1 MFDLAKA
8 VSKSAEKDKVQ
19 KGPSGC
25 SLFYQTSECKSLLQE
40 VFRFEGWTEPDCLRC
55 NLAVGDININKLQEI
70 IILELNQSN
79 NVVEDAKAFA
89 SRLPNHKGIVVIGK
103 EDAITTLRG
112 LKEMGLYY
120 LFWPINKQ
128 DTSDFLRHVHSN
140 IARFSGVSQNRKAK
154 KVAVIGS
161 KGGIGT
167 TLISAEIA
175 SKLSSLGTDT
185 ILVDHQYHDSNI
197 DIILGLKN
205 FDKQNVENLGLQFND
220 ADEDSAADYLLP
232 VNKKLRILALQGE
245 NSVADLLGYTHNII
259 DVLHRQ
265 ANFIIEDYSASVA
278 FKLDIPLLVKRVDMV
293 VLVVEPTVASVRSAR
308 QTIDSITLQQQLG
321 QRELRLFVMI
331 NVHRPDNYF
340 PLTAKEVAVHLEQP
354 CDVVLPYSRHAASML
369 LEGKRLYK
377 HNSLLSNAFSDISQL
392 LQGKLLDSNSNSNP
406 FSLKHVISWIKR

>member
-8 VSKSAEKDKVQ
+8 VSKSAEKEKVQ

-25 SLFYQTSECKSLLQE
+25 SLFYQTTECKSLLQE
-40 VFRFEGWTEPDCLRC
+40 VFRFEGWAEPECLRH
-55 NLAVGDININKLQEI
+55 NLAADDINVNKLQEI
-70 IILELNQSN
+70 IILELNQSD

-128 DTSDFLRHVHSN
+128 ETSDFLRHMHSN

-161 KGGIGT
+161 KGGVGT

-175 SKLSSLGTDT
+175 SKLSSSGAET

-205 FDKQNVENLGLQFND
+205 FEKQNIENLGLQFND
-220 ADEDSAADYLLP
+220 ADEDSATDYLLP
-232 VNKKLRILALQGE
+232 VDAKLRILALQGE
-245 NSVADLLGYTHNII
+245 NTAADLLGHTHNII

-265 ANFIIEDYSASVA
+265 VNFIVEDYSASIA

-293 VLVVEPTVASVRSAR
+293 VIVVEPTVASVRNA
-308 QTIDSITLQQQLG
+308 QKMIDSITLQQQLG
-321 QRELRLFVMI
+321 QRDLRLFVMLNI
-331 NVHRPDNYF
+331 HRPDNYF
-340 PLTAKEVAVHLEQP
+340 PLTAKEVATHLEQP
-354 CDVVLPYSRHAASML
+354 CHVVLPYNRNAATL
-369 LEGKRLYK
+369 LLQGKRLYK
-377 HNSLLSNAFSDISQL
+377 HQGPLSNAFADMSQL
-392 LQGKLLDSNSNSNP
+392 LHGKLLDSDSNKL
-406 FSLKHVISWIKR
+406 SLANLINWIKR

>member
-8 VSKSAEKDKVQ
+8 VSKSTEKEKLK

-25 SLFYQTSECKSLLQE
+25 SLFYQTNECKSLLEE
-40 VFRFEGWTEPDCLRC
+40 VFRFEGWSAPDCLR
-55 NLAVGDININKLQEI
+55 NNVSTDDININNLQEI
-70 IILELNQSN
+70 IILELNHSQ

-112 LKEMGLYY
+112 LKNMGLYY

-128 DTSDFLRHVHSN
+128 DTSDFLRHMHSN
-140 IARFSGVSQNRKAK
+140 IARFAGVSQNRKAK

-161 KGGIGT
+161 KGGVGT

-205 FDKQNVENLGLQFND
+205 FEKYNVENLGLQFHD

-232 VNKKLRILALQGE
+232 VNKKLRILALQGD
-245 NSVADLLGYTHNII
+245 NSVADLLGYSHNII

-265 ANFIIEDYSASVA
+265 ANFIIEDYSASVS
-278 FKLDIPLLVKRVDMV
+278 FQLDIPLLVKRVDMV
-293 VLVVEPTVASVRSAR
+293 VLVVEPTVSSVRNTR
-308 QTIDSITLQQQLG
+308 KIIESITLQQQLG
-321 QRELRLFVMI
+321 QRELRLFVML
-331 NVHRPDNYF
+331 NAHRPDNYF
-340 PLTAKEVAVHLEQP
+340 PLTPKEVAVHLEHP
-354 CDVVLPYSRHAASML
+354 IDVVLPYSRHAATML
-369 LEGKRLYK
+369 LEGKRLYM
-377 HNSLLSNAFSDISQL
+377 HNSVLSSAFSDISQL
-392 LQGKLLDSNSNSNP
+392 LHGKLLDSNNSSKL
-406 FSLKHVISWIKR
+406 SLKHLISWIKL

>member
-8 VSKSAEKDKVQ
+8 VSKSTEKEKVQ
-19 KGPSGC
+19 NGPSGC
-25 SLFYQTSECKSLLQE
+25 SLFYQTVECKSLLQE
-40 VFRFEGWTEPDCLRC
+40 VFRFEGWSEPDCLRSDFS
-55 NLAVGDININKLQEI
+55 AGDININNLQEI
-70 IILELNQSN
+70 IILELNQSES
-79 NVVEDAKAFA
+79 VVEDAKAFA

-128 DTSDFLRHVHSN
+128 DTSDFLRHMHSN
-140 IARFSGVSQNRKAK
+140 IARFAGVSQNRKAK

-161 KGGIGT
+161 KGGLGT

-205 FDKQNVENLGLQFND
+205 FEKQNVENLGLQFHD

-232 VNKKLRILALQGE
+232 VDKKLRILALQGDS
-245 NSVADLLGYTHNII
+245 SVTDLLGYSHNII

-265 ANFIIEDYSASVA
+265 ANFIIEDYSASVD
-278 FKLDIPLLVKRVDMV
+278 FKLDISLLTKRVDMV

-308 QTIDSITLQQQLG
+308 KIIESITLQQQSG

-331 NVHRPDNYF
+331 NSHRPDNYF
-340 PLTAKEVAVHLEQP
+340 PMTRKEVATHLDHAVDAE
-354 CDVVLPYSRHAASML
+354 LPYSRNAASIL
-369 LEGKRLYK
+369 LQGKRLYK
-377 HNSLLSNAFSDISQL
+377 NNGALSNAFNDISQL
-392 LQGKLLDSNSNSNP
+392 LQGKELSRSNQKLT
-406 FSLKHVISWIKR
+406 LKALVNWIKR

>member
-8 VSKSAEKDKVQ
+8 VSKSTEKEKVQ
-19 KGPSGC
+19 NGPSGC
-25 SLFYQTSECKSLLQE
+25 SLFYQTSDCKSLLQE
-40 VFRFEGWTEPDCLRC
+40 VFRFEGWSEPDCLRSD
-55 NLAVGDININKLQEI
+55 LSVIDINNLQEI
-70 IILELNQSN
+70 IILELNQSK

-128 DTSDFLRHVHSN
+128 DTCDFLRHMHSN
-140 IARFSGVSQNRKAK
+140 IARFTGVSQNRKAK

-185 ILVDHQYHDSNI
+185 ILVDHQYHGSNI
-197 DIILGLKN
+197 DIILGMKN
-205 FDKQNVENLGLQFND
+205 FEKQNIENLGLQFHD
-220 ADEDSAADYLLP
+220 ADEDSAADYLLV

-245 NSVADLLGYTHNII
+245 SSVTDLLGYTHNIV

-265 ANFIIEDYSASVA
+265 ANFIIEDYSASVD
-278 FKLDIPLLVKRVDMV
+278 FKLDIPLLTKRVDMV
-293 VLVVEPTVASVRSAR
+293 ILVVEPTVASVRNAR
-308 QTIDSITLQQQLG
+308 KIIESIILQQQLG
-321 QRELRLFVMI
+321 QKELRLFVMI
-331 NVHRPDNYF
+331 NSHRPDNYF
-340 PLTAKEVAVHLEQP
+340 PMTSKEVAVHLEHSV
-354 CDVVLPYSRHAASML
+354 DAVLPYSRHAATML
-369 LEGKRLYK
+369 LQGKRLYK
-377 HNSLLSNAFSDISQL
+377 NNGMLSNAFDDISQL
-392 LQGKLLDSNSNSNP
+392 LHGKELNRDTHKL
-406 FSLKHVISWIKR
+406 SLKKLVNRIKR